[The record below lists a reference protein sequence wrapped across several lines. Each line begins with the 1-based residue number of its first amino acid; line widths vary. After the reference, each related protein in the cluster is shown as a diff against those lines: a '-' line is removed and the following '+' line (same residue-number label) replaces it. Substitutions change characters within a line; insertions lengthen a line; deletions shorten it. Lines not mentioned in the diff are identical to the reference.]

1 MKLLGLI
8 VAFQAAHAIYMRGG
22 RRLADALV
30 FVAARRALSDW
41 YRARDTAWMPSTPG
55 LYPAPQAEA

>member
-8 VAFQAAHAIYMRGG
+8 VAFQAAAAIYLG
-22 RRLADALV
+22 RRLADALA

-55 LYPAPQAEA
+55 LYPAPQADA